1 MSDFGYRYVVDTNAL
16 SQIGKRRRSTR
27 YFRECSEIPSEVFHE
42 AQGFPDIDVLRSL
55 LYPTNGRV
63 LSWLSKVLVTVPADD
78 TTLLDLYANH
88 GSADPFVVACAL
100 DGASHDSQYLDAPEW
115 LVVTN
120 DGAVRAK
127 AEEFSIRAITSA
139 EFAYV
144 IDASEA

>member
-1 MSDFGYRYVVDTNAL
+1 MSAFGYRYVVDTNAL

-27 YFRECSEIPSEVFHE
+27 YFREHSEIPSEVLHE
-42 AQGFPDIDVLRSL
+42 AQGFPDSDVLGSL
-55 LYPTNGRV
+55 LYPTTGRV
-63 LSWLSKVLVTVPADD
+63 LSWLSKILVTVPADD

-100 DGASHDSQYLDAPEW
+100 DGATHDSQYLDAPEW

-120 DGAVRAK
+120 DEAVRAK
-127 AEEFSIRAITSA
+127 AEEFGIRAITSA
-139 EFAYV
+139 EFADV